1 MSAAT
6 APTVALVDAGGANF
20 ASVRHALER
29 QGARVRLARDADA
42 LRGAQRIVLPGVGA
56 ARPAMALLRE
66 RGFDEAL
73 RAVEVPLLGICLGM
87 QLLFEHS
94 AEGDVPTLGI
104 LPGRV
109 EPLPPSAGVR
119 IPHMGWNSI
128 WQIRPSPLFD
138 GLPAGA
144 AMYFVHGFA
153 AVQAETCVARC
164 VHGRAFAAA
173 VQRGHVFGVQFHPE
187 RSGAAGARV
196 LSNFLRMPAP

>member
-1 MSAAT
+1 MSAV

-42 LRGAQRIVLPGVGA
+42 LRGAQHIILPGVGA

-66 RGFDEAL
+66 RGFDAAL

-94 AEGDVPTLGI
+94 AEGDVQALGI

-109 EPLPPSAGVR
+109 EALPASAGVR
-119 IPHMGWNSI
+119 VPHMGWNSI
-128 WQIRPSPLFD
+128 WPTRPAPLLE

-153 AVQAETCVARC
+153 AAHDEACIARC
-164 VHGRAFAAA
+164 VHGRPFAAA
-173 VQRGHVFGVQFHPE
+173 VQRDQVFGVQFHPE

-196 LSNFLRMPAP
+196 LGNFLRVAPP

>member
-29 QGARVRLARDADA
+29 QGARVRLARDAEA
-42 LRGAQRIVLPGVGA
+42 LRGAGCVILPGVGA
-56 ARPAMALLRE
+56 AGPAMALLRE
-66 RGFDEAL
+66 RGFDDAL

-87 QLLFEHS
+87 QLLFDHS
-94 AEGDVPTLGI
+94 AEGDVPALGL

-128 WQIRPSPLFD
+128 WQTRPSPLLQ

-153 AVQAETCVARC
+153 AAHGEACIARC
-164 VHGRAFAAA
+164 VHGRPFAAA

-196 LSNFLRMPAP
+196 LANFLRVPPP